1 MFVGLVAE
9 DIDVVAG
16 VDEEDGEAVGITDGA
31 LLLGAGKPLDDVE
44 VAGVGGDRNEESA
57 SDEGCGVAD
66 KGLGK
71 EGTALDSVLLITD
84 T

>member
-1 MFVGLVAE
+1 MDTSVLLGLVAE

-16 VDEEDGEAVGITDGA
+16 IDEEDGETVGITDGA

-44 VAGVGGDRNEESA
+44 IAGVGSNGDEESA
-57 SDEGCGVAD
+57 SDEGSSVAD

-71 EGTALDSVLLITD
+71 
-84 T
+84 